1 MTRRTCLRMKTHRRR
16 GLKRSG
22 NSSGRRKTVTYNSL
36 SCLIKAF
43 SVSSQTSTS
52 VDAVQLVPF
61 SVLSQIKSQRE
72 NSFRVWWTTRTSCDW
87 YNMMSLRKLK
97 TSWKRRSNKK
107 RQKKPPLMWF
117 KTVSFFFL
125 HSYMIWPLVFLFIYG
140 LIFIFH
146 IYIMIFAFDPRKQKV
161 RNSWNGN
168 LSCGFDTLCSYTVD
182 LY

>member
-1 MTRRTCLRMKTHRRR
+1 MTRRTCPRMKTHRRR

-52 VDAVQLVPF
+52 VDAVRLVPF

-107 RQKKPPLMWF
+107 RQKKPPSCGLRLFHFSFYILTWF
-117 KTVSFFFL
+117 GPLFFFSFMDSFSFFTFILWYL
-125 HSYMIWPLVFLFIYG
+125 H
-140 LIFIFH
+140 LILEN
-146 IYIMIFAFDPRKQKV
+146 R
-161 RNSWNGN
+161 RWG
-168 LSCGFDTLCSYTVD
+168 TLEMAI
-182 LY
+182 